1 MNFFTMFED
10 RIASI
15 FGTSPEGY
23 QQPFSFK
30 KLAKRV
36 AKEMDNETYSID
48 GVNTAPALFTILIS
62 SADDAAMRPLY
73 ASLTK
78 EVSQFVEAQ
87 AQNKGRTFVGKPV
100 VRFMVDPS
108 LRNGRFSVFAENV
121 DARSLARLRAEEL
134 SFLGGM
140 PQGAASQG
148 ARSGGA
154 SPASPSGRE
163 EPGLQTPAPA
173 RGASSAPAANHAAG
187 RASAS
192 VRPEP
197 RPDRAQGPRQA
208 QVMTALDADSS
219 LVSSD
224 LGLDVIPASDTD
236 GPYVLTVD
244 APGAPQSVALA
255 DATGFDAAPI
265 PVPGEVAASLH
276 VPMAAPQQQEIP
288 ATVRRTPAGAYAGAA
303 QPAQANQAGRAPE
316 NSVSCLLIDRESGRT
331 YCVNG
336 LSTTIGRARSTGGI
350 VLSDPN
356 ISRRH
361 AELTYTSTGWRI
373 CDLNSTNGT
382 LVNNV
387 DIDECALRDGDLIT
401 LGLTNLEFREG
412 L

>member
-1 MNFFTMFED
+1 MNFFSMFED

-62 SADDAAMRPLY
+62 SSDDAAMRPLY

-78 EVSQFVEAQ
+78 EISQFVEAQ
-87 AQNKGRTFVGKPV
+87 AQSKGRTFVGKPV

-134 SFLGGM
+134 SFLGGA
-140 PQGAASQG
+140 PQ
-148 ARSGGA
+148 
-154 SPASPSGRE
+154 PAGRE
-163 EPGLQTPAPA
+163 EPARDARGISGAPQAVPQAVPDRRPAPA
-173 RGASSAPAANHAAG
+173 RP
-187 RASAS
+187 
-192 VRPEP
+192 VE
-197 RPDRAQGPRQA
+197 RPDKAAPHTPRQA

-224 LGLDVIPASDTD
+224 LGLDVIPASDTE

-276 VPMAAPQQQEIP
+276 VPMAPAQNEVP
-288 ATVRRTPAGAYAGAA
+288 ATVRRAPATPAGANPQVVATRTNTPDG
-303 QPAQANQAGRAPE
+303 
-316 NSVSCLLIDRESGRT
+316 SVSCLLIDRESGRT

-361 AELTYTSTGWRI
+361 AELTYSSGGWRI
-373 CDLNSTNGT
+373 ADLNSTNGT

-412 L
+412 